1 MPLSPG
7 EAFGLFQA
15 EVSRMGQQ
23 AEMLRVGLMGYQQ
36 TLQDNDRLTKENEAL
51 KAQLQA
57 AGMTPQTPPP
67 PQDSVTPFPG
77 GQKPPDQS
85 GPLPGP
91 QG

>member
-1 MPLSPG
+1 MPLSPQ

-15 EVSRMGQQ
+15 EVTRLLQQ
-23 AEMLRVGLMGYQQ
+23 TDMLRVGLMGYQQ
-36 TLQDNDRLTKENEAL
+36 ALQEVDRLTKENEAL

-67 PQDSVTPFPG
+67 PQGAVTPFPG
-77 GQKPPDQS
+77 QPKPSDQA
-85 GPLPGP
+85 PPPGL